1 MKDYCLELVS
11 QKTQLNDKINIMR
24 EYLQAYALRVF
35 HNKGL
40 FRSMA
45 FIGGTALRF
54 LHGLPRFSEDLD
66 FSLTRQDR
74 KYSFPESMIILRDE
88 FLLAGYNVGI
98 SYNDKKAVQSAFVK
112 FEGLM
117 KEAGI
122 SSLAHQKLSIK
133 IEIDTNPPEGAILVT
148 EIVNKYFPISFLS
161 YDTPSLFAG
170 KLHALLSRKYIKG
183 RDFFDVGW
191 YLSKWKDL
199 VPNIGLLKNALLQTN
214 WSKEKIDQNNWRRII
229 AESIKSADW
238 NKVKADVRNFLDR
251 PSDID
256 VFTKEAMLRLL
267 REKEARSQERGTG

>member
-11 QKTQLNDKINIMR
+11 QKKQINEKINIMR
-24 EYLQAYALRVF
+24 EYLQAYALKVF
-35 HNKGL
+35 HNKGM

-45 FIGGTALRF
+45 FVGGTALRF
-54 LHGLPRFSEDLD
+54 LYGLPRYSEDLD
-66 FSLTRQDR
+66 FSLTRQDQ
-74 KYSFPESMIILRDE
+74 KYSFPEYMIVLRDE
-88 FLLAGYNVGI
+88 FLLAGYDVGV
-98 SYNDKKAVQSAFVK
+98 SYNDHKTVQSAFVK
-112 FEGLM
+112 FEGLL

-122 SSLAHQKLSIK
+122 SLLAHQKLSIK

-191 YLSKWKDL
+191 YLSKWKAL
-199 VPNIGLLKNALLQTN
+199 VPNIELLKNALLQTN
-214 WSKEKIDQNNWRRII
+214 WNKEKINENNWRKII
-229 AESIKSADW
+229 AEIIKSADW
-238 NKVKADVRNFLDR
+238 NKVDADVRNFLDR

-256 VFTKEAMLRLL
+256 IFTKEALMGLVQGAGSSEQPRV
-267 REKEARSQERGTG
+267 